1 MPSSRSTQRLAQRA
15 LHRLRNTTTE
25 HWTKRYAVGR
35 WTYGEPEV
43 LHWGEQATL
52 KVGAFCSFAKGV
64 TIFLGGNHRIDWVT
78 TFPFPALW
86 ESAKHIPGHPATR
99 GDVVIGN
106 DVWIGDGATVL
117 SGVHVGDGAVVGARA
132 VVTTDVPPYSI
143 VAGNP
148 ARLVRTRFS
157 ADEIA
162 TLQRIA
168 WWTWDD
174 QKITEAMPLLLDG
187 DISRF
192 AEFVDQNGW

>member
-1 MPSSRSTQRLAQRA
+1 MKRAQRA
-15 LHRLRNTTTE
+15 LNRLRGRTTK
-25 HWTKRYAVGR
+25 HWTERYAVGR
-35 WTYGEPEV
+35 WTYGEPEI
-43 LHWGEQATL
+43 LHWGEPATL

-64 TIFLGGNHRIDWVT
+64 TIFLGGNHRTDWVT
-78 TFPFPALW
+78 TFPFSVLW

-117 SGVHVGDGAVVGARA
+117 SGVHIGDGAVVGARA
-132 VVTTDVPPYSI
+132 VVTSDVPPYGI

-148 ARLVRTRFS
+148 AQLVRTRFS

-162 TLQRIA
+162 TLLRIA
-168 WWTWDD
+168 WWRWDD
-174 QKITEAMPLLLDG
+174 EKIREAMPLLLDG

-192 AEFVDQNGW
+192 AQFADQHG

>member
-1 MPSSRSTQRLAQRA
+1 MNLAQRA
-15 LHRLRNTTTE
+15 LHRLRNKTTE
-25 HWTKRYAVGR
+25 HWMKRYAVGR
-35 WTYGEPEV
+35 WTYGEPEI
-43 LHWGEQATL
+43 LHWGEPATL

-78 TFPFPALW
+78 TFPFPEFW
-86 ESAKHIPGHPATR
+86 ESARHIPGHPATR
-99 GDVVIGN
+99 GDVVIGS

-117 SGVHVGDGAVVGARA
+117 SGVHIGDGAVVGARA
-132 VVTTDVPPYSI
+132 VVTTDVPPYGI

-168 WWTWDD
+168 WWRWDD
-174 QKITEAMPLLLDG
+174 EKIREAMPLLLDG

>member
-1 MPSSRSTQRLAQRA
+1 MGLAQRA
-15 LHRLRNTTTE
+15 LHRLRGRTTTQ
-25 HWTKRYAVGR
+25 WTERYAVGR

-43 LHWGEQATL
+43 LHWGEPATL
-52 KVGAFCSFAKGV
+52 KVGAFCSIAKGV
-64 TIFLGGNHRIDWVT
+64 TIFLGGNHRIDWIT
-78 TFPFPALW
+78 TFPFPVKW

-117 SGVHVGDGAVVGARA
+117 SGVHIGDGAVVGARA
-132 VVTTDVPPYSI
+132 VVTSDVPPYGI

-148 ARLVRTRFS
+148 AQLVRTRFS

-168 WWTWDD
+168 WWNWDD
-174 QKITEAMPLLLDG
+174 EKINEAMPLLLAG
-187 DISRF
+187 DISQL
-192 AEFVDQNGW
+192 AHFVDQHGW